1 MSGGRHFSLRIFIK
15 APFQVL
21 QTKVLPDPR
30 HQGSRAR
37 TGESSSVLALDA
49 GTTQTPGTAGGKDA
63 DVLRKEMQPGGGRLT
78 SFVTL
83 HRLFMDIT
91 ATD

>member
-1 MSGGRHFSLRIFIK
+1 MQVPVSVCVETHTCVGREAFLTQNIYYK

-63 DVLRKEMQPGGGRLT
+63 DVLRK
-78 SFVTL
+78 
-83 HRLFMDIT
+83 
-91 ATD
+91 